1 MSKKLKLT
9 FKPYT
14 LDLQHTFTVST
25 YSRTTTP
32 IVLTEIEYDGVIGFG
47 EASMP
52 VYLGES
58 QETILKFLSKVNL
71 EKYDNVFC
79 LEDILADIDEIESGN
94 NAAKAS
100 IDIALHDLIG
110 KIVNQPWYKLYGLN
124 KEKTPLSSFTIGIDN
139 VNIVEQKVK
148 EAEEH
153 LILKIKLGTENDM
166 EIVEAV
172 RNVTDKPITID
183 ANQGWK
189 DREKAL
195 EMIDWLNEKNVLFVE
210 QPMPKEQLEDIGWLK
225 KRSPLP
231 LIADESVRSLDD
243 ILRIR
248 DSFDGINVKI
258 MKCGGLR
265 KAYRMILLAKALN
278 LKILLGCMTETSCGI
293 SAASQLSPLVDWA
306 DLDGALLIKNDCF
319 EGTKVEKSK
328 ILISNLPGIG
338 AKKKNW

>member
-1 MSKKLKLT
+1 
-9 FKPYT
+9 
-14 LDLQHTFTVST
+14 
-25 YSRTTTP
+25 
-32 IVLTEIEYDGVIGFG
+32 
-47 EASMP
+47 MP

-71 EKYDNVFC
+71 DKYDDIFC
-79 LEDILADIDEIESGN
+79 LEDILADIDAIESGN
-94 NAAKAS
+94 NGAKAS

-110 KIVNQPWYKLYGLN
+110 KILNQPWYKLYGLN

-139 VNIVEQKVK
+139 VRVVEQKVK

-172 RNVTDKPITID
+172 RNVTDKPITVD

-189 DREKAL
+189 NKEKAL
-195 EMIDWLNEKNVLFVE
+195 EMIEWLNEKNVLFIE

-243 ILRIR
+243 IVRIR
-248 DSFDGINVKI
+248 DSFDGINVKV

-293 SAASQLSPLVDWA
+293 SAASQFSPLADWA

-319 EGTKVEKSK
+319 EGTKVDKSK
-328 ILISNLPGIG
+328 ILISDLPGIG
-338 AKKKNW
+338 AKKLN